1 MPIQSAISPQA
12 MESFWL
18 SGSEFVGGHEVS
30 IADLLVITEL
40 EMLRLL
46 AASPEARIPN
56 EMTLTPNP

>member
-1 MPIQSAISPQA
+1 

-18 SGSEFVGGHEVS
+18 SGGEFVGGREVS

-46 AASPEARIPN
+46 AASPQARCPAR
-56 EMTLTPNP
+56 PWHS